1 MTEGVGDRFQN
12 ETKYVRDKM
21 PRGFLDLES
30 QPELYKTYPDA
41 KKIKLSDPISPQKS
55 DLTEVIKNRKSER
68 DFSDNP
74 ISEAELS
81 FLLWASA
88 GIARKE
94 HGYDFRTAPSAG
106 ALYPIETYLVVNNVE
121 AVDKGVYHYA
131 VHSHSLEELKNGD
144 FRQDAADAALEQGM
158 CAEAAAVFI
167 WTAVFQRSKWK
178 YGQRAYRYVYLDA
191 GHIASQLSL
200 AAVSLGLGSC
210 QVGAL
215 FDNEVNGII
224 GVDGTEESV
233 LYMSVVGHPFYK

>member
-1 MTEGVGDRFQN
+1 MAEGVGDKFQN
-12 ETKYVRDKM
+12 ETRYVREKM
-21 PRGFLDLES
+21 PRGFLDLEA

-41 KKIKLSDPISPQKS
+41 KKIKLSDPIPPRKA
-55 DLTEVIKNRKSER
+55 DLAEVIKNRKSER
-68 DFSDNP
+68 DFSDKT
-74 ISEAELS
+74 IKETELS
-81 FLLWASA
+81 FLLWAST
-88 GIARKE
+88 GISRKE

-106 ALYPIETYLVVNNVE
+106 ALYPVETYLVINNVD
-121 AVDKGVYHYA
+121 AVEKGVYHYA
-131 VHSHSLEELKNGD
+131 VHSHSLEELKSGD

-158 CAEAAAVFI
+158 CAEAAVVFI
-167 WTAVFQRSKWK
+167 WTAVFRRSKWK

-210 QVGAL
+210 QIGAL

-233 LYMSVVGHPFYK
+233 LYMSAVGHPFYK